1 MKGGSHL
8 LACIRSGT
16 WAGQST
22 MKHGLVRVPTVP
34 LGEITAK
41 DDTARS
47 ARRRTSTLPALSQAT
62 LPYEPGGIFSPIA
75 QMMKLRYQASHG
87 ETAQE
92 QSWHST
98 PPLTAPPCWPAR
110 GSLRPCP
117 ALASWESEVVL
128 FHFNRGIWVIGTG
141 SEPGSGCKPQCTAA
155 PAGWACSGFQT
166 LHEGSALFLKP
177 KHLRAEQSPNISK

>member
-1 MKGGSHL
+1 
-8 LACIRSGT
+8 
-16 WAGQST
+16 
-22 MKHGLVRVPTVP
+22 MKHGLVRVPTAP
-34 LGEITAK
+34 HGEITVK

-47 ARRRTSTLPALSQAT
+47 ARHRTSTLPALSQAAH
-62 LPYEPGGIFSPIA
+62 PYEPGGIFSPIA

-117 ALASWESEVVL
+117 ALASWEVRGGFFL
-128 FHFNRGIWVIGTG
+128 F
-141 SEPGSGCKPQCTAA
+141 Q
-155 PAGWACSGFQT
+155 
-166 LHEGSALFLKP
+166 
-177 KHLRAEQSPNISK
+177 